1 MRTPA
6 ESRTRGGGHQGWKSP
21 HVIILFTLAIFPN
34 SIPSSSSPLPRKS
47 RAAWSKNHAKTKPPA
62 ISRLP
67 SLNIQAAQKDD
78 SLPHGK
84 ESKSATA
91 SYSVRT
97 ALSCLFPIHLC
108 LPSPKRLVV
117 WPSLPQP
124 ILLWAEDLVE
134 ALLKERPCDLVQ
146 KSLDDACSRR
156 LIRTEKTSTTHAR
169 QGSSRRRQS
178 WRQPETLSIPKLT
191 TAPQSQQPC
200 RP

>member
-108 LPSPKRLVV
+108 LPSPKRLVL

-169 QGSSRRRQS
+169 QGSSRGRQS